1 MAREKARIRK
11 SDGAVYVDGLG
22 YVHELGSLGGR
33 EAAREAARQAIAENL
48 AAQKSGKLRGRVGMD
63 EKREEMGFG

>member
-33 EAAREAARQAIAENL
+33 EAAREA
-48 AAQKSGKLRGRVGMD
+48 RV
-63 EKREEMGFG
+63 KP